1 MPTYTNTYLLTF
13 TSPRIS
19 DNTIKNGITDLLS
32 MNSISSIPNIFY
44 KLAAVKQRKPIDPAF
59 CVVVDAVFMF

>member
-1 MPTYTNTYLLTF
+1 
-13 TSPRIS
+13 
-19 DNTIKNGITDLLS
+19 

-59 CVVVDAVFMF
+59 CVVVDAVFVLDLFQQVQLRLSYNE